1 MADKKRFP
9 ADTKL
14 DVLTFLNDKK
24 VNGELYAYLQSLS
37 THDSKQ
43 GTYVLKKDLP
53 TQAKICEAIGIK
65 SPKTL
70 RVHLGYL
77 SEVGLIIEEKDKYI
91 LPDQEDIYFLIP
103 LNTLQYLTDNC
114 KEHVIKIY
122 IYLGQRW
129 KWAQQ
134 RGTPYRFT
142 YREIG
147 EHIGINKIRE
157 DLMNRQIKNALLL
170 LINSE
175 MIDFEEGYE
184 NKVPYKELTKFSF
197 DFKDVKNITKKIR

>member
-24 VNGELYAYLQSLS
+24 VNGELYAFLQSLS
-37 THDSKQ
+37 THNSQQ

-53 TQAKICEAIGIK
+53 TQIKICEAIGIK

-70 RVHLGYL
+70 RVHLDYL
-77 SEVGLIIEEKDKYI
+77 SSVGLIVEEKDKYL

-129 KWAQQ
+129 KWSQQ
-134 RGTPYRFT
+134 RGIPYQFT

-147 EHIGINKIRE
+147 EHIGLSKMKE
-157 DLMNRQIKNALLL
+157 SLMDRQIKNALVLL
-170 LINSE
+170 VNSE
-175 MIDFEEGYE
+175 MIDFKEIYK
-184 NKVPYKELTKFSF
+184 NKIPYKELTKFSF
-197 DFKDVKNITKKIR
+197 DFKDIKNIVK